1 MKDIAD
7 IVREQT
13 ALYRHYD
20 AEGKLLYVGVSLSPA
35 ARTYQHS
42 KSAHWFRDISR
53 IDVEWHDDRE
63 KAMCAER
70 LAIRKENPAYNI
82 CLNNVC
88 SPDVSKRNWGI
99 IPVLRNV
106 SISEW
111 LSIQGLKAEYLATAV
126 GAHKAQVYR
135 WASGHSKPRV
145 DVAFRIE
152 DATGG
157 AVPARAWVE

>member
-63 KAMCAER
+63 KALDAER
-70 LAIRKENPAYNI
+70 IAIKGERPEHNI
-82 CLNNVC
+82 CMNAVPEC
-88 SPDVSKRNWGI
+88 EKIFREWGI
-99 IPVLRNV
+99 IPILRTV
-106 SISEW
+106 SLSEYIAAQGISSRAFAQSVG
-111 LSIQGLKAEYLATAV
+111 LSSAGLHGLLH
-126 GAHKAQVYR
+126 GR
-135 WASGHSKPRV
+135 NIPSLP
-145 DVAFRIE
+145 VAFRIE